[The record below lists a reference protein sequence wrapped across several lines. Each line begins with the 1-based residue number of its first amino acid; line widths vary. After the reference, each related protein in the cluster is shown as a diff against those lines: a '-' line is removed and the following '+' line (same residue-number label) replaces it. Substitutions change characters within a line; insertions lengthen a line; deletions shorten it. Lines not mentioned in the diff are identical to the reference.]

1 MRWID
6 SEIISLW
13 QALSFVT

>member
-1 MRWID
+1 MYACEKAG

-13 QALSFVT
+13 Q